1 MKNLGALSAPAAG
14 AGKNAAPREVA
25 RSSPARGDSRRHGT
39 NMADMDGDYE
49 GGDGCARG
57 PQLSRRLATASR
69 PDPITA
75 PHSSLATLDVP

>member
-1 MKNLGALSAPAAG
+1 
-14 AGKNAAPREVA
+14 
-25 RSSPARGDSRRHGT
+25 
-39 NMADMDGDYE
+39 MADMDGDYE

-75 PHSSLATLDVP
+75 PPFFPRDARRTLDGDSFFPAD

>member
-1 MKNLGALSAPAAG
+1 
-14 AGKNAAPREVA
+14 
-25 RSSPARGDSRRHGT
+25 
-39 NMADMDGDYE
+39 MADMDGDYE

-75 PHSSLATLDVP
+75 PHLSLATLDVP